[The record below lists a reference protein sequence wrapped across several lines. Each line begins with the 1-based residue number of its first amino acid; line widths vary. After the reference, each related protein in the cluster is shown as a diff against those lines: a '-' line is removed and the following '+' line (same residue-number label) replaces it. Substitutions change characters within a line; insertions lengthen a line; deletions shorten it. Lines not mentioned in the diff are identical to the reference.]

1 MEKRSAALLGT
12 YMDLLLDAVC
22 LVDTSGRFVWVSAAS
37 ERIFGYTPDE
47 MIGRPMIDMVVPDDR
62 ARTLEAASAIMAG
75 EPRPH
80 FENRYL
86 RKDGRIV
93 HIMWSA
99 RWSDADQLRIA
110 VARDITGR
118 KQAEAM
124 QAALFSISE
133 AAHTAADLPALFH
146 LVHRIIDKLLPADNF
161 FVAMVDEDDGL
172 TFPYCAD
179 EHDQDDAEARNDPVA
194 RALCAEIVRTGLPL
208 VLPPEVMADLPEH
221 LSFAADGTALC
232 WLGVP
237 LMSDRGVTT
246 GALVL
251 KSYPGGAH
259 YSAPDMKLLHFV
271 STQVVTAIERIQLLA
286 RLKHMAQHDELTG
299 LPNRGLLRDRLETA
313 LAAARREPCGLALL
327 YLDLDRFKQVND
339 TLGHLAG
346 DRLLQEVGR
355 RMKQCVREADT
366 VARMGG
372 DEFVLLL
379 PRIHGPQDAANVADK
394 IRSAIARPMRIADHD
409 LRVQP
414 SIGIA
419 LYPDNGDNAD
429 QLFRVADQAMY
440 AAKKARDRQLET
452 G

>member
-1 MEKRSAALLGT
+1 MEKRSTALPGA

-22 LVDTSGRFVWVSAAS
+22 LVDADGRFVWVSAAG
-37 ERIFGYTPDE
+37 EQIFGYTPDE
-47 MIGRPMIDMVVPDDR
+47 MVGRAMIDMVVPDDR
-62 ARTLEAASAIMAG
+62 ARTLEAASAIMIG

-86 RKDGRIV
+86 RKDGRIA

-99 RWSDADQLRIA
+99 RWSDADRLRIA
-110 VARDITGR
+110 VARDITGH
-118 KQAEAM
+118 KQTEAM

-133 AAHTAADLPALFH
+133 AAHTAEDLPALFH
-146 LVHRIIDKLLPADNF
+146 LVHQIIHTLLPADNF
-161 FVAMVDEDDGL
+161 LVAMVDDKGGL
-172 TFPYCAD
+172 SFPYCVD
-179 EHDQDDAEARNDPVA
+179 EQDRDDAEARNDPVA
-194 RALCAEIVRTGLPL
+194 LALCAEIVRSGLPL
-208 VLPPEVMADLPEH
+208 VLPPQVMADLPEH
-221 LSFAADGTALC
+221 LSFAADGAALC

-237 LMSDRGVTT
+237 LVSDRGMTT
-246 GALVL
+246 GTLLL

-259 YSAPDMKLLHFV
+259 YSAADMNLLHFV

-339 TLGHLAG
+339 MLGHLAG
-346 DRLLQEVGR
+346 DLLLQEVGR
-355 RMKQCVREADT
+355 RMRQCVREADT

-379 PRIHGPQDAANVADK
+379 PRIHGPQDAANVAEK
-394 IRSAIARPMRIADHD
+394 IRSAIARPMRIADQE
-409 LRVQP
+409 LRVLP

-440 AAKKARDRQLET
+440 AAKKARDRQISAD
-452 G
+452 